1 MKHKLNRY
9 QLAFFRW
16 RRRQSNNRIMPF
28 VLSVVVGL
36 IVGLSAILI
45 KTIIFYIEQYAV
57 YFAPSLLNFLL
68 PLIGFVLVTFLNRNV
83 FSQTA
88 FFNGARNVI
97 DAIENNASIIRFR
110 LIYSKFITTG
120 LTIGFGGSSGVEA
133 AIISSGAA
141 VGSNV
146 GRVLGLGYR
155 LRTLLIGCGVAA
167 GISAVYNAPMGGFIF
182 ALETIL
188 PEFTPTLLIPLLV
201 AAAAGKI
208 LYEFIMGQHLRF
220 EVPLSDFVYEQIP
233 LVILL
238 GVLGMLMSSYLLKT
252 YSFCSVYFSRIKN
265 AYFRA
270 VVGGVALGSIIYL
283 LPPMYGEGYVSI
295 NALLNSEERSLIVNS
310 PLSAL
315 SDSAWFN
322 LFFFFLI
329 TMVKPLSTGICV
341 NSGGEGGYF
350 APSIITGGLLGFLF
364 YKVTSL
370 IFPFYDLNASTYM
383 FLGMA
388 SVFACIMNAPVTA
401 IFLVAEITQSYQL
414 FVPLMLVCAVSY
426 FLKYYVENLSKS
438 VVQPAGLSKALRV
451 DRILLNQLDISK
463 LVEKGNF
470 QPLHEDASL
479 RTVVEHFSTANRDVL
494 QVLDQKGMLVGVIR
508 LNDMRKQ
515 LGDVSNYDTVL
526 ARDLMQPPTLTVEI
540 DEPAAEVLDKFD
552 KSKLWSLPVVRNGK
566 FKGFISKSR
575 LLTQYRN
582 ELTRVNR
589 FF

>member
-1 MKHKLNRY
+1 
-9 QLAFFRW
+9 
-16 RRRQSNNRIMPF
+16 MPF
-28 VLSVVVGL
+28 VLSVVVGS

-45 KTIIFYIEQYAV
+45 KTIIFYFEQYAV
-57 YFAPSLLNFLL
+57 YFAPQLLYFLL
-68 PLIGFVLVTFLNRNV
+68 PLVGFLIVTFLNRNI

-88 FFNGARNVI
+88 YFGGARSVI
-97 DAIENNASIIRFR
+97 DAIENHSSVIRLR

-146 GRVLGLGYR
+146 GRFLGLGYR

-208 LYEFIMGQHLRF
+208 LFEFIMGEHLRF
-220 EVPLSDFVYEQIP
+220 QVPLTDFAYEEIP
-233 LVILL
+233 LVVLL
-238 GVLGMLMSSYLLKT
+238 GVLGWLMSNYLLRT
-252 YSFCSVYFSRIKN
+252 YSYCAKVFNKIEN
-265 AYFRA
+265 AYLRA
-270 VVGGVALGSIIYL
+270 LTGGLALGSIIFL

-295 NALLNSEERSLIVNS
+295 NALLNNEERSLLVNS
-310 PLSAL
+310 PLAVL
-315 SDSAWFN
+315 PNTVWFN

-329 TMVKPLSTGICV
+329 TMVKPISTGICV

-350 APSIITGGLLGFLF
+350 APSLITGGLLGFLF
-364 YKVTSL
+364 YKVTVL
-370 IFPFYDLNASTYM
+370 ILPFYALNPATFI

-426 FLKYYVENLSKS
+426 FLKYYMENLSGS
-438 VVQPAGLSKALRV
+438 VVQPAGQSKALRV
-451 DRILLNQLDISK
+451 DRILLNQLSIK
-463 LVEKGNF
+463 QLVD
-470 QPLHEDASL
+470 EDNTPVRENATF
-479 RTVVEHFSTANRDVL
+479 REVVEGFAKSNRNVQ
-494 QVLDQKGMLVGVIR
+494 QVLDEQGMLRGVIT
-508 LNDMRKQ
+508 LNDLRQ
-515 LGDVSNYDTVL
+515 RLGDTSNYDTIL
-526 ARDLMQPPTLTVEI
+526 ARDLMHPPEAVAEI
-540 DEPAAEVLDKFD
+540 DESASEVLDKLD
-552 KSKLWSLPVVRNGK
+552 TYKLWSLPVVRQGK

-575 LLTQYRN
+575 LLTQYRK
-582 ELTRVNR
+582 EMTKVNR

>member
-1 MKHKLNRY
+1 MNHKLNRF

-16 RRRQSNNRIMPF
+16 RRRQSNNRVMPF

-36 IVGLSAILI
+36 IVGAAAILI
-45 KTIIFYIEQYAV
+45 KSIIFYIEQYAV
-57 YFAPSLLNFLL
+57 HFAPSLLSFML
-68 PLIGFVLVTFLNRNV
+68 PLVGFLLVTFLNRNV
-83 FSQTA
+83 FSKTA
-88 FFNGARNVI
+88 YFNGARNVI
-97 DAIENNASIIRFR
+97 QAIEENASFIKLR
-110 LIYSKFITTG
+110 LVYSKFITTG

-208 LYEFIMGQHLRF
+208 LFEFIMGEHLRF
-220 EVPLSDFVYEQIP
+220 GVPLTDFAYEQIP
-233 LVILL
+233 LVVAL
-238 GVLGMLMSSYLLKT
+238 GVLGMLMSNYLLRT
-252 YSFCSVYFSRIKN
+252 YRYCGIYFSRIKN
-265 AYFRA
+265 AYLRA
-270 VVGGVALGSIIYL
+270 LAGGLALGSIIYL
-283 LPPMYGEGYVSI
+283 LPPMFGEGYVSI
-295 NALLNSEERSLIVNS
+295 NALLSGEERSLIMNS
-310 PLSAL
+310 PLAAL
-315 SDSAWFN
+315 PNTIWLN
-322 LFFFFLI
+322 LLFFFLI
-329 TMVKPLSTGICV
+329 TMVKPIATGICV

-350 APSIITGGLLGFLF
+350 APSIITGGFLGFLF
-364 YKVTSL
+364 YKIVVFL
-370 IFPFYDLNASTYM
+370 FPFYELNPATYM

-426 FLKYYVENLSKS
+426 FLKYYTENLSKN
-438 VVQPAGLSKALRV
+438 VIQPKGQSKALRV
-451 DRILLNQLDISK
+451 DRILLNQLNIRK
-463 LVEKGNF
+463 LVEEGDT
-470 QPLHEDASL
+470 PVREDDLL
-479 RTVVEHFSTANRDVL
+479 RTVVEILSNSKRNVL
-494 QVLDQKGMLVGVIR
+494 QVLNHDNMLMGVIT
-508 LNDMRKQ
+508 LNDLRKQ
-515 LGDVSNYDTVL
+515 LGDISHYDTL
-526 ARDLMQPPTLTVEI
+526 RARDLMQPAAVVVDI
-540 DEPAAEVLDKFD
+540 DEPASEVLDKFD
-552 KSKLWSLPVVRNGK
+552 ETKLWSLPVVQHGK
-566 FKGFISKSR
+566 FKGFILKSR
-575 LLTQYRN
+575 LLTQYRK